1 MRYEFFYDFLF
12 IIFEVL
18 VFVNIVFDLI
28 DYNFEFKDDVFNYY
42 CGFMNMFLLFRN
54 FMDVIKE
61 GDGERIIRC
70 IKMFFLYFKVDGG
83 GSIKY
88 VLEVLYYF
96 F

>member
-1 MRYEFFYDFLF
+1 
-12 IIFEVL
+12 
-18 VFVNIVFDLI
+18 
-28 DYNFEFKDDVFNYY
+28 
-42 CGFMNMFLLFRN
+42 
-54 FMDVIKE
+54 MDVIKE